1 MKKLISLLLALLVC
15 AACLLPTFA
24 ETTETETEATT
35 AAENAETS
43 APAPTEPD
51 TAAASDWTTTAIDA
65 ESPAPTNEVTRP
77 AAGETETT
85 TAAPDETQA
94 TTVQPTEE
102 DGDSSLRESYETWK
116 GDRGDNARYHRA
128 YRKFYATDPDLTIVD
143 HMVFKKHEKT
153 KWNEAYYALLDYFDT
168 DEAEATTVKL
178 RIPSKV
184 NGLPVSLRLYGDD
197 DYVDGYFYNGYSND
211 TVRLVVLEEGFTGV
225 ASYAFTNFT
234 ALLKV
239 KIPKTVTVIGY
250 GAFCGCKWLQK
261 IVGGENIA
269 EVRSFAFDGCAR
281 LASFPHMETLRL
293 IEGNAFSGCA
303 FKKLNLSGDLRLSIG
318 DEDNYSAWNAFADCK
333 NLKAVTFL
341 DGSGKKGLLIG
352 MGSFRGCTSLKTV
365 TLPKKCPDI
374 QMEDNAFY
382 GCTSLQTLKNL
393 DKLTEIGRFTF
404 ANCTSLTSVTLP
416 AGIKFVAEDA
426 FKGCKGLKTLDLRS
440 KNIDLFSQQYNSGW
454 SYQLDDYNGVST
466 NFIKFLPKK
475 CTVYVV
481 NKDMKL
487 AVKAHGC
494 RGTVKI
500 RVAVGAPK
508 TFKAAKQG
516 SAVRLQWSK
525 VKNADGYRLYVY
537 NTKTK
542 TFEKLKTVKAPILSA
557 TVKTDGKTFAVR
569 AFRKVDG
576 DVSWGAAVRCKL

>member
-51 TAAASDWTTTAIDA
+51 TAAASDWTTTAIYA
-65 ESPAPTNEVTRP
+65 ESPAPTSEATRP

-102 DGDSSLRESYETWK
+102 DGDSPLRESYETWK

-128 YRKFYATDPDLTIVD
+128 YRKFYANDPDLTIVD
-143 HMVFKKHEKT
+143 HMVFKKVEATRWSK
-153 KWNEAYYALLDYFDT
+153 AYYALIDYFDT
-168 DEAEATTVKL
+168 DEAEATATTL
-178 RIPSKV
+178 RIPSEI
-184 NGLPVSLRLYGDD
+184 NGLPVALDLAGDD
-197 DYVDGYFYNGYSND
+197 DYVDGPFYNGYRND

-234 ALLKV
+234 ALWTV

-250 GAFCGCKWLQK
+250 GAFCGCKLLNK
-261 IVGGENIA
+261 IIGGENIA
-269 EVRSFAFDGCAR
+269 EVRSFAFDGCER
-281 LASFPHMETLRL
+281 LASFPHMETLKT

-333 NLKAVTFL
+333 NLKTVTFL
-341 DGSGKKGLLIG
+341 DGSEKKGLLIG
-352 MGSFRGCTSLKTV
+352 MGSFRGCTSLKSV
-365 TLPKKCPDI
+365 TLPKKCSDI
-374 QMEDNAFY
+374 QLDDSAFY
-382 GCTSLQTLKNL
+382 GCTSLKTLGNM
-393 DKLTEIGRFTF
+393 DKVTVIGRFTF

-416 AGIKFVAEDA
+416 AGIKTVTQDA
-426 FKGCKGLKTLDLRS
+426 FKGCKNLKTLDLKS
-440 KNIDLFSQQYNSGW
+440 TDIDLLSRTFYNGW
-454 SYQLDDYNGVST
+454 SYPGDDQGKTTT
-466 NFIKFLPKK
+466 NFIKHIPKK

-500 RVAVGAPK
+500 RVDVGAPK
-508 TFKAAKQG
+508 TFQAEKQG

-537 NTKTK
+537 NAKTK
-542 TFEKLKTVKAPILSA
+542 TFEKLKTVKAPTL
-557 TVKTDGKTFAVR
+557 TVTLKTAGKAFAVR

-576 DVSWGAAVRCKL
+576 DVSWGAAVRCKN